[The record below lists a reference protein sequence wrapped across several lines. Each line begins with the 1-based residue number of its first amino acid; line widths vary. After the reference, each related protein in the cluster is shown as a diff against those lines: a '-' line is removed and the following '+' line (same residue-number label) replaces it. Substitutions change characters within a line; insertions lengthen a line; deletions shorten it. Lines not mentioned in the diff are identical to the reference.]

1 MSSNKSYLEQLKGFI
16 NDTERTI
23 KETEAKLASSEEI
36 SPEEGER
43 IIKMLK
49 EHLALQEA
57 EEARLSKEE
66 LKKK

>member
-1 MSSNKSYLEQLKGFI
+1 MSSNKSYLEQLRKFI

-23 KETEAKLASSEEI
+23 KETEVKLASSEEI
-36 SPEEGER
+36 SSEEGER
-43 IIKMLK
+43 IVKMLK